1 MLAIRTQFSNH
12 FNYNAALVVK
22 SPGRINL
29 IGEHIDYNHG
39 FVLPAAIDK
48 YIELAIGKRTD
59 GAIHMVAVDL
69 GETIIVPMHNLKP
82 HATAWVNYIIGVVDQ
97 VLNITHAT
105 TNNFI
110 VTANNTPST
119 KINEPTNE
127 TTLAAGF
134 DICIHGNIPLGAGLS
149 SSAAVEC
156 AVLFALNEL
165 YSLSLTKMQMA
176 LLAQSAEHK
185 FAGVHCGLMDMFAS
199 LHGEKNKA
207 ILLDCDSLAFTY
219 YPLALNDYSIILF
232 DTQIKHALA
241 SSEYNTRRLECERG
255 LAIIQEKYPTV
266 KTFRDISLEQVEAC
280 LASNANTKNE
290 MNEDRAEEKTTRE
303 KGAKV
308 YQRCK
313 YVVEEMQR
321 VQLAVQ
327 DLTKGDMQAFGKKM
341 FETHKGLSKLYEV
354 SCPELDFLVEAV
366 SNNENVLGAR
376 MMGGGFGGCTINI
389 IKKSAVEEI
398 TKELTASYAQVM
410 HKELAV
416 YITSIEDGTHI
427 VEGTHLV
434 A

>member
-48 YIELAIGKRTD
+48 FIEVAIGKRSD

-69 GETIIVPMHNLKP
+69 GETIILPIHNLAP
-82 HATAWVNYIIGVVDQ
+82 HATVWVNYIIGVVDQ
-97 VLNITHAT
+97 VFNNLAT
-105 TNNFI
+105 NENNF
-110 VTANNTPST
+110 A
-119 KINEPTNE
+119 KIKEDFNG
-127 TTLAAGF
+127 GF
-134 DICIHGNIPLGAGLS
+134 SICIQGNIPLGAGLS

-165 YSLSLTKMQMA
+165 YNLSLTKMQMA
-176 LLAQSAEHK
+176 LMAQSAEHK
-185 FAGVHCGLMDMFAS
+185 FAGVNCGIMDMFAS

-219 YPLALNDYSIILF
+219 YPLALNDYSIVLF

-241 SSEYNTRRLECERG
+241 SSEYNTRRLECEQG
-255 LAIIQEKYPTV
+255 LKIIQEKYPTV

-280 LASNANTKNE
+280 LASNDVN
-290 MNEDRAEEKTTRE
+290 RS
-303 KGAKV
+303 KV

-313 YVVEEMQR
+313 YVVEEIQR

-327 DLTKGDMQAFGKKM
+327 DLGKGDMQAFGKKM
-341 FETHKGLSKLYEV
+341 FETHTGLSSLYEV

-398 TKELTASYAQVM
+398 TKALTANYAKKM

-416 YITSIEDGTHI
+416 YITSIEVGTHI

>member
-1 MLAIRTQFSNH
+1 MLAIRSQFLNH
-12 FNYNAALVVK
+12 FNYNAAIVVK

-48 YIELAIGKRTD
+48 YIEVAIGKRSD
-59 GAIHMVAVDL
+59 GAIHMVALDL
-69 GETIIVPMHNLKP
+69 GETIILPIDNLRP
-82 HATAWVNYIIGVVDQ
+82 HATPWVNYIIGVVDQ
-97 VLNITHAT
+97 VLNMTHAT

-110 VTANNTPST
+110 VTDNKTPST
-119 KINEPTNE
+119 KINLPTNE
-127 TTLAAGF
+127 TNLAAGF
-134 DICIHGNIPLGAGLS
+134 DICIQGNIPLGAGLS

-165 YSLSLTKMQMA
+165 YGLSFSKMGMA
-176 LLAQSAEHK
+176 LMAQSAEHK

-199 LHGEKNKA
+199 LHGQKNKA
-207 ILLDCDSLAFTY
+207 ILLDCASLAFTY
-219 YPLALNDYSIILF
+219 YPLVLNDYSIVLF

-241 SSEYNTRRLECERG
+241 ISEYNTRRLECEQG
-255 LAIIQEKYPTV
+255 LKLIQEKYPAIR
-266 KTFRDISLEQVEAC
+266 TFRDISIEQVEAC
-280 LASNANTKNE
+280 LGSNDVN
-290 MNEDRAEEKTTRE
+290 
-303 KGAKV
+303 GSKV

-321 VQLAVQ
+321 VQLAIK
-327 DLTKGDMQAFGKKM
+327 DLAKGDMQAFGKKM
-341 FETHKGLSKLYEV
+341 FETHKGLSSLYEV

-398 TKELTASYAQVM
+398 TKELTATYAQVM
-410 HKELAV
+410 HKELAIF
-416 YITSIEDGTHI
+416 ITSIEN
-427 VEGTHLV
+427 GTHLV
-434 A
+434 V

>member
-1 MLAIRTQFSNH
+1 MLAIRSQFLNH

-59 GAIHMVAVDL
+59 GTIHMVALDL
-69 GETIIVPMHNLKP
+69 GEAIILPIDNLTP
-82 HATAWVNYIIGVVDQ
+82 HATQWVNYIIGVVDQ
-97 VLNITHAT
+97 VFNKSQSAN
-105 TNNFI
+105 NNFI
-110 VTANNTPST
+110 GTQNTLTNTEITTAV
-119 KINEPTNE
+119 NE
-127 TTLAAGF
+127 TNLSGGF
-134 DICIHGNIPLGAGLS
+134 SICIQGNIPLGAGLS
-149 SSAAVEC
+149 SSAAVES

-176 LLAQSAEHK
+176 LMAQQAEHK

-199 LHGEKNKA
+199 LHGQKNKA

-219 YPLALNDYSIILF
+219 YPLALNDYSIVLF
-232 DTQIKHALA
+232 DTQIKHARA
-241 SSEYNTRRLECERG
+241 SSEYNTRRLECEQG
-255 LAIIQEKYPTV
+255 LKIIQEKYASV
-266 KTFRDISLEQVEAC
+266 KTFRDISLEQVEEC
-280 LASNANTKNE
+280 LAS
-290 MNEDRAEEKTTRE
+290 RI
-303 KGAKV
+303 KV

-313 YVVEEMQR
+313 YVVEEIER

-327 DLTKGDMQAFGKKM
+327 DLAKGDMQAFGKKM
-341 FETHKGLSKLYEV
+341 FETHKGLSSLYEV

-389 IKKSAVEEI
+389 IKKTAVEEI
-398 TKELTASYAQVM
+398 TKALSAKYNQAM
-410 HKELAV
+410 HKELSY
-416 YITSIEDGTHI
+416 YITSIEDGTH
-427 VEGTHLV
+427 LV

>member
-1 MLAIRTQFSNH
+1 MLAIRSQFSNH

-48 YIELAIGKRTD
+48 FIELAIGKRTD
-59 GAIHMVAVDL
+59 GAIHMVALDL
-69 GETIIVPMHNLKP
+69 EETIILPIHNLAP
-82 HATAWVNYIIGVVDQ
+82 HATVWVNYIIGVVDQ
-97 VLNITHAT
+97 VFNNLAT
-105 TNNFI
+105 NENNF
-110 VTANNTPST
+110 A
-119 KINEPTNE
+119 KIKEDFNG
-127 TTLAAGF
+127 GF
-134 DICIHGNIPLGAGLS
+134 SICIQGNIPLGAGLS

-165 YSLSLTKMQMA
+165 YNLSLTRMQMA
-176 LLAQSAEHK
+176 LMAQSAEHK
-185 FAGVHCGLMDMFAS
+185 FAGVNCGIMDMFAS

-219 YPLALNDYSIILF
+219 YPLALNDYSIVLF

-241 SSEYNTRRLECERG
+241 SSEYNTRRLECEQG
-255 LAIIQEKYPTV
+255 LKIIQEKYPTV

-280 LASNANTKNE
+280 LASNDVN
-290 MNEDRAEEKTTRE
+290 RS
-303 KGAKV
+303 KV

-313 YVVEEMQR
+313 YVVEEIQR

-327 DLTKGDMQAFGKKM
+327 DLAKGDMQAFGKKM
-341 FETHKGLSKLYEV
+341 FETHKGLSSLYEV

-398 TKELTASYAQVM
+398 TKALTASYAQVM

-427 VEGTHLV
+427 VEGTH
-434 A
+434 

>member
-48 YIELAIGKRTD
+48 FIEVAIGKRSD

-69 GETIIVPMHNLKP
+69 GETIIVPMHNLQP
-82 HATAWVNYIIGVVDQ
+82 HATQWVNYIIGVVDQ

-110 VTANNTPST
+110 VTDKNTPST
-119 KINEPTNE
+119 KINVPTNE
-127 TTLAAGF
+127 TNLAAGF
-134 DICIHGNIPLGAGLS
+134 DICIQGNIPLGAGLS
-149 SSAAVEC
+149 SSAALEC

-176 LLAQSAEHK
+176 LMAQSAEHK

-199 LHGEKNKA
+199 LHGQKNKA
-207 ILLDCDSLAFTY
+207 ILLDCDSLDFTY
-219 YPLALNDYSIILF
+219 YPLALNDYSIVLF

-241 SSEYNTRRLECERG
+241 SSEYNTRRLECEQG
-255 LAIIQEKYPTV
+255 LKLIQDKYPTV
-266 KTFRDISLEQVEAC
+266 KTFRDISIEQVDEC
-280 LASNANTKNE
+280 LASNDVN
-290 MNEDRAEEKTTRE
+290 
-303 KGAKV
+303 GSKV
-308 YQRCK
+308 YHRCK
-313 YVVEEMQR
+313 YVVEEIKR

-327 DLTKGDMQAFGKKM
+327 DLAKGDMQAFGKKM
-341 FETHKGLSKLYEV
+341 FETHNGLSKLYEV

-398 TKELTASYAQVM
+398 TKALTARYTQVM
-410 HKELAV
+410 HKELAI
-416 YITSIEDGTHI
+416 YITSIEDGTH
-427 VEGTHLV
+427 LV
-434 A
+434 V

>member
-22 SPGRINL
+22 SPGRLNL

-48 YIELAIGKRTD
+48 FIEVAIGKRAD

-69 GETIIVPMHNLKP
+69 GETIIVPMHNLAP

-97 VLNITHAT
+97 VFNTKNNISNIEKDLAT
-105 TNNFI
+105 
-110 VTANNTPST
+110 
-119 KINEPTNE
+119 
-127 TTLAAGF
+127 GF
-134 DICIHGNIPLGAGLS
+134 DICIQGNIPLGAGLS
-149 SSAAVEC
+149 SSAALES

-176 LLAQSAEHK
+176 LMAQQAEHK

-199 LHGEKNKA
+199 LHGQKNKA

-219 YPLALNDYSIILF
+219 YPLALNDYSIVLF

-255 LAIIQEKYPTV
+255 LRIIQKKYPTI
-266 KTFRDISLEQVEAC
+266 KTFRDISPQQVEEC

-290 MNEDRAEEKTTRE
+290 MNEDKVEETTTIEKT
-303 KGAKV
+303 AKV
-308 YQRCK
+308 YQRSK
-313 YVVEEMQR
+313 YVVEEIQR

-327 DLTKGDMQAFGKKM
+327 DLAKGDMQAFGKKM
-341 FETHKGLSKLYEV
+341 FETHKGLSSLYEV
-354 SCPELDFLVEAV
+354 SCPELDFLVQAV

-389 IKKSAVEEI
+389 IKKTAVEEI
-398 TKELTASYAQVM
+398 TKKLSASYAQVM

-416 YITSIEDGTHI
+416 YITSIE
-427 VEGTHLV
+427 EGTHLV

>member
-29 IGEHIDYNHG
+29 IGEHPDYNHG

-48 YIELAIGKRTD
+48 FIEVAIGKRSD

-69 GETIIVPMHNLKP
+69 GETIIVPMHNLQP
-82 HATAWVNYIIGVVDQ
+82 HATQWVNYIIGVVDQ

-110 VTANNTPST
+110 VTDNNTPST
-119 KINEPTNE
+119 KINVPTNE
-127 TTLAAGF
+127 TNLAAGF
-134 DICIHGNIPLGAGLS
+134 DICIQGNIPLGAGLS
-149 SSAAVEC
+149 SSAALEC

-165 YSLSLTKMQMA
+165 YSLSLSKMQMA
-176 LLAQSAEHK
+176 LMAQTAEHK
-185 FAGVHCGLMDMFAS
+185 FAGLHCGIMDMFAS

-219 YPLALNDYSIILF
+219 YPLALNDYSIVLF

-241 SSEYNTRRLECERG
+241 SSEYNTRRLECEQG
-255 LAIIQEKYPTV
+255 LKLIQDKYPTV
-266 KTFRDISLEQVEAC
+266 KTFRDISIEQVEAC
-280 LASNANTKNE
+280 LASNDVN
-290 MNEDRAEEKTTRE
+290 
-303 KGAKV
+303 GSKV

-313 YVVEEMQR
+313 YVVEEIKR

-327 DLTKGDMQAFGKKM
+327 DLAKGDMQAFGKKI
-341 FETHKGLSKLYEV
+341 FETHKGLSSLYEV

-389 IKKSAVEEI
+389 IKKLAVEEI

-416 YITSIEDGTHI
+416 YITSIEDGTH
-427 VEGTHLV
+427 LV